1 MFCQNCGK
9 PLDKDDKF
17 CTSCGKDLG
26 GNIQTVNRTGSA
38 PFISQEEQKAKD
50 LAITSLAIS
59 LFAGLCSFG
68 LLGFIGSIIGHRAI
82 KALEAVNNQSH
93 RGFATAG
100 IVIGYVLTGLSVVGI
115 FFGILLLMGLASGY

>member
-1 MFCQNCGK
+1 MFCKYCGTPMDKVDKFCANCGK
-9 PLDKDDKF
+9 V
-17 CTSCGKDLG
+17 SG
-26 GNIQTVNRTGSA
+26 GNAQNINPAGPDSVV
-38 PFISQEEQKAKD
+38 SQDEQKAKD

-59 LFAGLCSFG
+59 LFAGLCTFG

-100 IVIGYVLTGLSVVGI
+100 IIIGYVLTGLSVVGI
-115 FFGILLLMGLASGY
+115 FISILFLIGLATEY